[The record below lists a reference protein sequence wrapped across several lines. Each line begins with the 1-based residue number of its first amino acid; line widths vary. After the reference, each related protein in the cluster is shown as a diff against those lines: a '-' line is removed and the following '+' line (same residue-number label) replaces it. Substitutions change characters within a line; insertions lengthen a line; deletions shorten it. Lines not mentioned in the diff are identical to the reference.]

1 MLSASFR
8 ASLEGLAKY
17 VRVPYADNCLIPLP
31 EGVSAEQGAHAE
43 EPRTPS
49 GPRASWGRRE
59 GLTWRVAA
67 VTFLQCNKGKY
78 SQDRLSRWSRLLA
91 VVVLARAFPRRFAL
105 LIGCI
110 VLTAIWP
117 AVFAALVAHLIT
129 ILPAAARS
137 GPNSPAAADLVS
149 ALAGITLVLAA
160 QEVTRAA
167 YEVVRWSLY
176 RRYEE
181 HLIGRVIRA
190 ALNAS
195 TLDIFERPDLAAKT
209 DRAVRIAGLEPGDL
223 VDGLTMKWPLQAQ
236 GVAAAVLVATVSVPA
251 AVVLLLVWVL
261 VGNGLQANMRRS
273 DQFTRE
279 DAVHAASYTH
289 RIGLRQEWAKEV
301 RIFGLAGWLS
311 DRYGRQ
317 TTRILAE
324 LAKAR
329 KVGQRPLAALLA
341 VVVVTNAAV
350 VALATRSALSGDLG
364 VGAVVLLLQ
373 GLLGMSL
380 LADQSGDDL
389 IEYGASRVP
398 VVLELEH
405 LVAHHAT
412 THRGTASALGRPSE
426 SIVFDEVT
434 FGYPGSGKVIF
445 DRLNLEIRAGTS
457 LGIVGLNGAGKTTL
471 IKLLTGL
478 EVPQSGRILI
488 DGTDLRELDQESWRK
503 SVAAIF
509 QDFIHYEMSARD
521 NIGLGA
527 VEQLGQPSID
537 EEIERSA
544 VRAGADTILGRLPH
558 GLDTTLSPR
567 LESGADLSGGQWQ
580 RIALARS
587 LMAVQGGARVLVLD
601 EPTAQLDVRAEAD
614 IYNRFLDLTTGLTS
628 VVISHRFSTIR
639 RSSRIIVLDGGH
651 VTEDGNHEQLLAADG
666 IYARMFRKQAMRFSS
681 TAEEDIDG

>member
-1 MLSASFR
+1 MGCSA
-8 ASLEGLAKY
+8 
-17 VRVPYADNCLIPLP
+17 
-31 EGVSAEQGAHAE
+31 
-43 EPRTPS
+43 
-49 GPRASWGRRE
+49 RR
-59 GLTWRVAA
+59 G
-67 VTFLQCNKGKY
+67 
-78 SQDRLSRWSRLLA
+78 LLA

-117 AVFAALVAHLIT
+117 AIFAALVAHLIT
-129 ILPAAARS
+129 ILPTTS
-137 GPNSPAAADLVS
+137 DVLSV
-149 ALAGITLVLAA
+149 LAGIALVLAA

-181 HLIGRVIRA
+181 YLIGRVIRA
-190 ALNAS
+190 ALGAS

-223 VDGLTMKWPLQAQ
+223 VDGLSMKWPLQAQ

-251 AVVLLLVWVL
+251 AAILLLVWIL
-261 VGNGLQANMRRS
+261 VGNRLQANMRRS
-273 DQFTRE
+273 DQFTWE

-301 RIFGLAGWLS
+301 RIFGLVGWLS

-317 TTRILAE
+317 TARILAE

-329 KVGQRPLAALLA
+329 KVGQRPLAVLLA
-341 VVVVTNAAV
+341 LVVVANAAV
-350 VALATRSALSGDLG
+350 VALATRSDLS

-373 GLLGMSL
+373 GMLGMSL
-380 LADQSGDDL
+380 LADQAGDDL
-389 IEYGASRVP
+389 IEYGASRIP
-398 VVLELEH
+398 VVLELEQ
-405 LVAHHAT
+405 LVAHHTT
-412 THRGTASALGRPSE
+412 THPGTATALGRPTE
-426 SIVFDEVT
+426 SIVFEEVT
-434 FGYPGSGKVIF
+434 FGYPAAGKVIF

-509 QDFIHYEMSARD
+509 QDFIHYELSARD

-527 VEQLGQPSID
+527 VEQLAEPSID

-544 VRAGADTILGRLPH
+544 VRAGAEGILSRLSH

-567 LESGADLSGGQWQ
+567 LKSGVDLSGGQWQ

-614 IYNRFLDLTTGLTS
+614 IYNRFLDLTSGLTS

-639 RSSRIIVLDGGH
+639 RSSRIIVLDGGQ
-651 VTEDGNHEQLLAADG
+651 VTEDGSHEQLLAAEG

-681 TAEEDIDG
+681 KDIDG